1 VPRNVSRGS
10 TPRSAEEIR
19 LLRRLS
25 ARVKKRVMIDVGA
38 HQETTLEPFV
48 AGGFDVY
55 AFEPIESNRA
65 RLRKRLGEPA
75 NLVLRPE
82 AVGSEPGTAHRL
94 DELAA
99 SGEIPSSAG
108 VLRVETEGHD
118 LAVLEGASALSC
130 DVVIAAFWGPQ
141 HPLGPSASSV
151 DQMVELMSGRGFG
164 ALIVVEH
171 LRGATWFRFG
181 SADQID
187 PGAWGRIVFFHRR
200 VEELYEEIARWCR
213 RGGARAPRA
222 LEDLLLRVFPGRNGL
237 RFYDVGAFRGSFAVD
252 ILEMFPGSRGT
263 LFEPS
268 DENALAIE
276 ERLGHDPRIEL
287 RRVAL
292 SDAEGERT
300 FTFFPDAPA
309 IGSLLERLSPSPRRE
324 RRSIAAT
331 TIDRVWEQAGE
342 VDLDLIKVDTQGEDL
357 AVLKGAQRALS
368 MQIPVLIVEAIFVR
382 RYSGQSPPHELLAFA
397 AEHGYRLVH
406 LLNVNHTRAGELAWA
421 DFVLVHESVPTGE
434 SEPPFVRWDPDDAIR
449 LRAELQAARKDLRA
463 KRRKIQR
470 LVRERNALRTRLNA
484 K

>member
-1 VPRNVSRGS
+1 MNPEADRQVEA
-10 TPRSAEEIR
+10 TR
-19 LLRRLS
+19 LMRRLS
-25 ARVKKRVMIDVGA
+25 ARVRNRVMIDVGA

-48 AGGFDVY
+48 AAGFDVY

-65 RLRKRLGEPA
+65 RLRERLGEPP

-82 AVGSEPGTAHRL
+82 GVSGESGTAHRL

-99 SGEIPSSAG
+99 NGEIPSSVG
-108 VLRVETEGHD
+108 VLKIDAKGYD

-130 DVVIAAFWGPQ
+130 DIVSAAFWGPE
-141 HPLGPSASSV
+141 HPGGSRPSPV
-151 DQMVELMSGRGFG
+151 EQMVELMSGRGFG
-164 ALIVVEH
+164 SMIVVEH
-171 LRGATWFRFG
+171 LTEATWFRFG
-181 SADQID
+181 STDQTD
-187 PGAWGRIVFFHRR
+187 PAAWGSILFFHQR
-200 VEELYEEIARWCR
+200 VEELYEEIASWCR
-213 RGGARAPRA
+213 RGGARAPRV

-237 RFYDVGAFRGSFAVD
+237 RFYDVGAFQGSFAVD

-276 ERLGHDPRIEL
+276 EHLGHDPRIEL

-292 SDAEGERT
+292 SDAEGERS
-300 FTFFPDAPA
+300 FTYFPDAPA
-309 IGSLLERLSPSPRRE
+309 IGSLLERVSPSPRRE
-324 RRSIAAT
+324 RRSVAAT
-331 TIDRVWEQAGE
+331 TIDRIWEQAGE
-342 VDLDLIKVDTQGEDL
+342 VDLDLIKVDTQGADL

-368 MQIPVLIVEAIFVR
+368 AQSPVLIVEAIFVR

-397 AEHGYRLVH
+397 AKHGYRLAH

-421 DFVLVHESVPTGE
+421 DFVLVHESAPPGD
-434 SEPPFVRWDPDDAIR
+434 SEPPFVRWDPDDVIR

-470 LVRERNALRTRLNA
+470 LVRQRNALRTRLNA